1 MEGSCS
7 LALCS
12 TKPCA
17 VIYSRRWKQK
27 LPLTLTHERGKK
39 KISIQVFKR
48 TKKRENKYLYLFS
61 TGTVYTALRSAY
73 KSGIRHRNDWTIKI
87 FASLLNNWNNYE
99 NNVFNL
105 IICDCLYLALN
116 KRWNVNFNKYI
127 CCGSTMKLSTV
138 SPVSKCTFVNM
149 GGGNVIWSITLF
161 TIILTPWGKI
171 WLGAPERGRLM
182 IILYFFHLQ
191 ITTPT
196 LVTFLLIGWN

>member
-1 MEGSCS
+1 M
-7 LALCS
+7 
-12 TKPCA
+12 
-17 VIYSRRWKQK
+17 
-27 LPLTLTHERGKK
+27 RGEKK
-39 KISIQVFKR
+39 KSQFRCLKGQ
-48 TKKRENKYLYLFS
+48 KKRENKYLYLFS

-149 GGGNVIWSITLF
+149 GGGMLFDPSPFSQSSSPHEARSGLELQSEGDWWSFYISS
-161 TIILTPWGKI
+161 IYK
-171 WLGAPERGRLM
+171 
-182 IILYFFHLQ
+182 
-191 ITTPT
+191 
-196 LVTFLLIGWN
+196 